1 MLGVKPISLP
11 YVDSCQSD
19 KGKDNHGNK
28 ASQLAQDDG
37 KKDETEKGHT
47 DGDGSKG
54 QKPTSDTHELQR
66 FLYAFVYRKEIFHK
80 TLKFG
85 RSQTHGCRSGSHRLI
100 T

>member
-11 YVDSCQSD
+11 YVDGDQSD

-37 KKDETEKGHT
+37 EKDEAEKRHT

-54 QKPTSDTHELQR
+54 QKPTSDAHEL
-66 FLYAFVYRKEIFHK
+66 
-80 TLKFG
+80 
-85 RSQTHGCRSGSHRLI
+85 
-100 T
+100 

>member
-11 YVDSCQSD
+11 YVDGGQSD
-19 KGKDNHGNK
+19 KGKNNHGNK

-37 KKDETEKGHT
+37 KKDETEKGYT
-47 DGDGSKG
+47 DGNGGKG
-54 QKPTSDTHELQR
+54 QETPSDAHELQR

-85 RSQTHGCRSGSHRLI
+85 RSQTLGCRSGSHRLI